1 LRTENSRSR
10 SSGWRDPLTN
20 GALIIAPTKSR
31 MCCPSS
37 PTLDIY
43 QEKKLKLIYM
53 QKKNSNLALLS
64 ELIIRDALEVH
75 ANGNSLILM
84 LRAFKQ
90 SRYYNYN

>member
-1 LRTENSRSR
+1 
-10 SSGWRDPLTN
+10 
-20 GALIIAPTKSR
+20 
-31 MCCPSS
+31 
-37 PTLDIY
+37 
-43 QEKKLKLIYM
+43 M